1 MTKKRIYDETVVEK
15 LGARSVAAPIYA
27 EVLFQSVKNQKRS
40 GEFSCTTSAA
50 WLAEKLN
57 CTPCCIHEN
66 LRKLKGM
73 GFISAQR
80 SKKFTKVYKGYVCD
94 LKITPLIG
102 LISNQT
108 MNSIN
113 QTMRNPLEAAENK
126 GSHSL
131 ARETIKETIKKE
143 IYIKE
148 KKSVDL
154 TPEKKSEKSGEDLDE

>member
-1 MTKKRIYDETVVEK
+1 MTRIRRIYDETVIEK
-15 LGARSVAAPIYA
+15 IGTRSVAAAIYA

-40 GEFSCTTSAA
+40 GETCCITSAS
-50 WLAEKLN
+50 WLAKK
-57 CTPCCIHEN
+57 IHCAEATVRQN
-66 LRKLKGM
+66 ILKLKKGA
-73 GFISAQR
+73 FLTTER

-102 LISNQT
+102 LIINQT
-108 MNSIN
+108 MNFIN

-131 ARETIKETIKKE
+131 ARETLTDTIKKE

-148 KKSVDL
+148 KKSG
-154 TPEKKSEKSGEDLDE
+154 KSREDLEE